1 MKRVGRPKQHGGKDR
16 TETIAGGIRI
26 ARRRLGQQSCTGGIS
41 VLGPYMPDTGKV
53 RM

>member
-16 TETIAGGIRI
+16 TTNNYRWGRI